1 MRQNDSSDLSPDA
14 RYRVI
19 RKASVLGIVGNSF
32 LALLKIITGFI
43 TGSYALLGA
52 GVDTATDIATS
63 IITLVAAGI
72 TAKPPDHAHPYGHSR
87 AETLAT
93 KILAIFIFFAGI
105 QLALASG
112 KAIFSGEE
120 RHIMGLPA
128 IIVALVSM
136 LGKGFL
142 AFGKYRAGKRVSSS
156 MLIADA
162 KNMRNDI
169 FISAAAFL
177 GIGLTYI
184 FDMPVLDSITALGV
198 SLFIIKV
205 GFDVFRETDLELM
218 EGIEDPAL
226 YNRIFSIVAGVE
238 GAKNPHRTRIRK
250 LNTQLVIDM
259 DIEVD
264 PSISVFQGHE
274 ISKNVEKK
282 LRNEIEN
289 VYDIIV
295 HIEPEGNIEYSEKYG
310 LSEDSFRQDTDRGKT
325 HG

>member
-1 MRQNDSSDLSPDA
+1 MMQNASSDFSPDA
-14 RYRVI
+14 RYKVI
-19 RKASVLGIVGNSF
+19 RKASVIGIAGNTF

-52 GVDTATDIATS
+52 GIDTATDIVTS
-63 IITLVAAGI
+63 IITLVAARI
-72 TAKPPDHAHPYGHSR
+72 TAKPPDHHHPYGHSR

-93 KILAIFIFFAGI
+93 KILAVFILFAGI
-105 QLALASG
+105 ELAIESG
-112 KAIFSGEE
+112 RAALSGERPE
-120 RHIMGLPA
+120 LIGLPA
-128 IIVALVSM
+128 IIVSLVSVA
-136 LGKGFL
+136 GKSLL
-142 AFGKYRAGKRVSSS
+142 ALQKYRAGRRAGSA

-177 GIGLTYI
+177 GIGLTCI
-184 FDMPVLDSITALGV
+184 FDMPLLDSITALGV

-205 GFDVFRETDLELM
+205 GFDVFRETDMELM
-218 EGIEDPAL
+218 EGIEDPEL
-226 YNRIFSIVAGVE
+226 YNRIFSVVAGVE
-238 GAKNPHRTRIRK
+238 GAQNPHRTRIRK

-264 PSISVFQGHE
+264 PSLSVLEGHE

-295 HIEPEGNIEYSEKYG
+295 HIEPEGNIERSEKYG
-310 LSEDSFRQDTDRGKT
+310 LSEDSFRQDAERGKT